1 MERTQLRQILINFF
15 AESEL
20 EDLCF
25 DLGVDYEILGGEGKG
40 GKARELIEYMERI
53 GRYDELVNQARQRRP
68 NAPWTDG
75 VALTVTTA
83 LTWQTVLQYTGQQ
96 GERFLRA
103 AQGSPEQPNI
113 FIPSLYTRRTAVEAQ
128 VQSFLESGA
137 TALILLGDP
146 GVGKTNLLCQL
157 ALDLAADN
165 HGVFY
170 YDCGGSV
177 QLDIEQDVAR
187 DLKLESAAQ
196 LSTKLKEVSTLA
208 EKEGR
213 HFVLIFDALNEF
225 FQENQVGVGTFLKRI
240 DAFIGRLPEQRVRV
254 ILSCRIATWQ
264 QMERQNA
271 TRLFWQR
278 YFYQEQQPFLRLDP
292 FDQEEFAAIYEA
304 YRTHFG
310 LQVGLQ
316 ELPAA
321 VRDRLRNPLLLR
333 MMAETYRDR
342 PEVVLPES
350 LLLGIF
356 QRYYEERVQR
366 LPDQLFLTWLV
377 EEMMAQQRIALPL
390 AELASHPQLGPE
402 ILKDTVDSSY
412 RRLLDEGVLSEIDGS
427 GVGAKVRFTYD
438 QLGAYALARRLLR
451 QSEGD
456 QAILAVLSQLLHEQQ
471 AFPLAWET
479 ARIMLYLRRD
489 QALFAEIA
497 QAADVELREVA
508 IHALVEMHAD
518 DPAFV
523 SEVVRHLLQ
532 MEGMEAQR
540 TGLKAAYYI
549 GPRTRDIF
557 LWAAVQNQPGLRRE
571 TKDVLYLIWR
581 NDPDFTFDLLH
592 ELTKRIE
599 LKSLLNLRLILE
611 FIVDLT
617 ITIYINHCE
626 QQELAQQTSDL
637 YYELAIERLHL
648 NLLDTGFLGP
658 AFEKL
663 IFTAI
668 STALAQP
675 ILETF
680 YQTEFATPQ
689 QLLELTEEDKD
700 RLKRI
705 LHLIGPDGELE
716 AAATDLKALL
726 ATDVSFHNL
735 LAALA
740 LAVNAY
746 HDFAA
751 TEPLLKRLFDELNGH
766 GRLWLL
772 QSFAVLLPDTPP
784 EWLGLVEEFTR
795 RLAAENPE
803 VFYAEQTG
811 FLARFDILLLPLGLA
826 YGKRAAGLR
835 DSTMPYFE
843 QLIHEQVAA
852 ENWPQVRRVL
862 AGLGPV
868 GFYYPATVLATLQAA
883 ITDFTHLEIE
893 KALVAPL
900 CLMRLLHLDEV
911 DIFLQ
916 QIEASESLRRRVA
929 AEANVES
936 LGRYIY
942 RLGMYNHTVHSAVHA
957 PKIRRNFIVGGFE
970 VLINTTNPQRFVT
983 YYATTSVRMA
993 REAGY
998 RLIEWTLPDEE

>member
-1 MERTQLRQILINFF
+1 MERTQLRQILISFF

-53 GRYDELVNQARQRRP
+53 GRYDELVNQARERRP
-68 NAPWTDG
+68 NAPWPDNTSPS
-75 VALTVTTA
+75 VTTTF
-83 LTWQTVLQYTGQQ
+83 TWQMVLHCTSQQ

-103 AQGSPEQPNI
+103 AQGSTECPNI
-113 FIPSLYTRRTAVEAQ
+113 FIPPLYTRRTAVEAQ
-128 VQSFLESGA
+128 VQSFLDSGT

-177 QLDIEQDVAR
+177 QMDIEQDVAR

-196 LSTKLKEVSTLA
+196 LSAKLKELSTLA
-208 EKEGR
+208 ENEGR
-213 HFVLIFDALNEF
+213 YFVLIFDAVNEF

-240 DAFIGRLPEQRVRV
+240 DAFIGRLPERRVRV

-278 YFYQEQQPFLRLDP
+278 YFHREQQPYVRLDP
-292 FDQEEFAAIYEA
+292 FDQEEFAAIYDA
-304 YRTHFG
+304 YRAHFG
-310 LQVGLQ
+310 LQIGLQ

-333 MMAETYRDR
+333 MMAETYRNR
-342 PEVVLPES
+342 PEVILPES

-377 EEMMAQQRIALPL
+377 EEMMGQQRIALSL

-402 ILKDTVDSSY
+402 ILKDTADSSY
-412 RRLLDEGVLSEIDGS
+412 RRLLDEGVLSEIGGS

-438 QLGAYALARRLLR
+438 QLGAYALARHLLR

-456 QAILAVLSQLLHEQQ
+456 KAVLSQLLHEQQ
-471 AFPLAWET
+471 AFPMAWET
-479 ARIMLYLRRD
+479 ARIMLFLRRD

-497 QAADVELREVA
+497 QSGDVELREVA

-532 MEGMEAQR
+532 MEAMEAQR

-592 ELTKRIE
+592 ELAERIE
-599 LKSLLNLRLILE
+599 IKSLLSLRLILE
-611 FIVDLT
+611 FVVDLT

-689 QLLELTEEDKD
+689 QLLELSEEDKG

-705 LHLIGPDGELE
+705 LHLIGPEGDLE
-716 AAATDLKALL
+716 VAATDLKALL

-740 LAVNAY
+740 LATHAY
-746 HDFAA
+746 YDFAT

-784 EWLGLVEEFTR
+784 EWLGLVEELTR

-811 FLARFDILLLPLGLA
+811 FLTRFDILLLPLGLA
-826 YGKRAAGLR
+826 YGKRGADFQ

-843 QLIHEQVAA
+843 QLIQEQVAA

-868 GFYYPATVLATLQAA
+868 GFYYPEAVLATLQAA
-883 ITDFTHLEIE
+883 ITDFTHPEIE

-900 CLMRLLHLDEV
+900 CLMRLLHLDEA

-916 QIEASESLRRRVA
+916 QIGASESLQRRVA

-936 LGRYIY
+936 LSRYIY
-942 RLGMYNHTVHSAVHA
+942 RLGMYNHTVHSAIHA
-957 PKIRRNFIVGGFE
+957 PKIRRNFIIGGFE
-970 VLINTTNPQRFVT
+970 VLIDTTNPQRFVT

-998 RLIEWTLPDEE
+998 RLIEWTLPEEE